1 MCDFGFKTPFQG
13 LQFLLGQSHV
23 MFWSSAHACNEL
35 GVKCVLPADGASL
48 YGVSICGSRKDYYY
62 YKVHCRVQTTNSCAA
77 AP

>member
-35 GVKCVLPADGASL
+35 GVKCVLPEMYILSTFLKEQG
-48 YGVSICGSRKDYYY
+48 
-62 YKVHCRVQTTNSCAA
+62 
-77 AP
+77 